1 MADASK
7 IDGNAD
13 DTASLPLDT
22 PGMVSV
28 ADEGEESD
36 EIDGGIVTATETDG
50 GPPLDGAVF
59 PFDHAKQKADTARNI
74 AYALVAILGVSVLLH
89 YFLISF
95 TALPAES
102 PLRLEAYKA
111 AFNAW
116 LPVASGLVSAAVTY
130 YFTRDRDDKK

>member
-1 MADASK
+1 MPAL
-7 IDGNAD
+7 
-13 DTASLPLDT
+13 SLFDRLTELPDPRHRKGRQYPL
-22 PGMVSV
+22 VSLL
-28 ADEGEESD
+28 G
-36 EIDGGIVTATETDG
+36 
-50 GPPLDGAVF
+50 L
-59 PFDHAKQKADTARNI
+59 
-74 AYALVAILGVSVLLH
+74 ALVAILGVSVLLH

>member
-1 MADASK
+1 MVETPKTADGGDDLLFADAISAEVVK
-7 IDGNAD
+7 AVDSGAYLS
-13 DTASLPLDT
+13 TGVVT
-22 PGMVSV
+22 
-28 ADEGEESD
+28 GE
-36 EIDGGIVTATETDG
+36 
-50 GPPLDGAVF
+50 F
-59 PFDHAKQKADTARNI
+59 PFNHAKQKADTARNI
-74 AYALVAILGVSVLLH
+74 AYALVAILGASVLLH
-89 YFLISF
+89 YLVISF

>member
-1 MADASK
+1 MG
-7 IDGNAD
+7 I
-13 DTASLPLDT
+13 
-22 PGMVSV
+22 V
-28 ADEGEESD
+28 AGEGEESD
-36 EIDGGIVTATETDG
+36 EIEGGTVTATETDG
-50 GPPLDGAVF
+50 GPPLDGSVF
-59 PFDHAKQKADTARNI
+59 PFDHAKQKADTARTI
-74 AYALVAILGVSVLLH
+74 AYALVSILGASVLLH
-89 YFLISF
+89 YLVISF